1 MAETTAVAEKK
12 EETAVQH
19 INKVTDFSL
28 GIFGTSDNFTMAYQM
43 AKALSQSTLV
53 PREYQKSEANCMIAI
68 DLAIRMKTSPFLVM
82 QNDDKP
88 KEKCEIYSVRPRICR
103 EFICCPSKRPS
114 INDLSYKLKCR
125 VVDVRKEFYENN

>member
-1 MAETTAVAEKK
+1 MNRKRGKLIIAETTGVVEKK

-53 PREYQKSEANCMIAI
+53 PREYQKSEANCMIATSMTAVYI
-68 DLAIRMKTSPFLVM
+68 LKKKQIKTESLLVVCATHLRME
-82 QNDDKP
+82 
-88 KEKCEIYSVRPRICR
+88 KELT
-103 EFICCPSKRPS
+103 
-114 INDLSYKLKCR
+114 DQ
-125 VVDVRKEFYENN
+125 